1 MSSLGRSRRPE
12 QFTAFKQ
19 LAEEEVSEKQRPE
32 RWEESR
38 RAQACGASGRQGVG
52 GVDWS
57 VETSAVPPRTGTE
70 EWLFHWAEWLLEP
83 FEECFSG
90 VPG

>member
-1 MSSLGRSRRPE
+1 MGGE
-12 QFTAFKQ
+12 Q
-19 LAEEEVSEKQRPE
+19 
-32 RWEESR
+32 EST
-38 RAQACGASGRQGVG
+38 GLWGGGRQGVG
-52 GVDWS
+52 WGVDWS